1 MNEMQLFRLMQKLVG
16 EMNQIVTQLYN
27 GTITFADAKAQGDT
41 LIQNYLTQVS
51 GE

>member
-16 EMNQIVTQLYN
+16 ELNHIVAQLYN
-27 GTITFADAKAQGDT
+27 GTITCADAQEQSDT
-41 LIQNYLTQVS
+41 LIQNYLIQVS